1 MGWWWYYGSIMSN
14 VNNGKK
20 VSLVEENI
28 RSVVEQ
34 TMMGGWPHWRTS
46 PSYQRGVEIVHVS
59 AMFVWKPNTSFSNF
73 QQVRGATASTS
84 FDRIL
89 FSPSCLVA
97 FVDVSRHRWGRLTL
111 TPVTW
116 CITTARYLFKC
127 LYRIWLRSLKFYG
140 VTFVKFGNVKQP
152 FPIHR
157 FSKKQKICMMFQCRL
172 FLTYRPAI
180 QELHYWSSAG
190 RTKYQ

>member
-97 FVDVSRHRWGRLTL
+97 FVDVSRRCRRRNLDPCDMESFMVRAGFPEVRMPNSSTWWKWCLNFPHLTSIISALL
-111 TPVTW
+111 T
-116 CITTARYLFKC
+116 FHMMG
-127 LYRIWLRSLKFYG
+127 S
-140 VTFVKFGNVKQP
+140 VK
-152 FPIHR
+152 
-157 FSKKQKICMMFQCRL
+157 S
-172 FLTYRPAI
+172 TY
-180 QELHYWSSAG
+180 S
-190 RTKYQ
+190 